1 MGIAR
6 SLVRTRINVT
16 FAALLICAAIL
27 GALSPAAAQNDR
39 QLEPVLVTDEMQDVS
54 GALRRFQIDVESNG
68 LRYWG
73 VELDAGDADRTRV
86 LVISSSRLFGAGIL
100 GFGRRLAY
108 GPTVVRLTGEGSGL
122 ETQPLLVR
130 RTASGWATD
139 IVIPEGETLRLA
151 FGATPREG
159 RLAVTLATP
168 EELAAHEALEARMRG
183 VLFGAALMLLA
194 FMLAQGLL
202 ARRGLYFSGFLLAF
216 GLLAMIITSAGWHS
230 RWINPDDRVFDGA
243 KGAALMLFLAFGMDF
258 ARRAMQLRALS
269 PVPNLI
275 ALAFIVMALVLAVL
289 CVLFPALIVVT
300 APLAILTTLGSG
312 IVVVEGTR
320 QDVDGPK
327 LILGPWIL
335 FAFACLAAT
344 GLALFVGPRF
354 GADAALLVQG
364 LLVAGTLAT
373 ALSLGRLTTAPQVA
387 QGLTTSRES
396 EPSRGPEHRLVQAV
410 AGARKGVW
418 DWKIHGDRLY
428 LSRGA
433 MALLGYDSQGG
444 EGKEEAFHARVHG
457 EDQDAYR
464 NKLRDEIGHG
474 SGHFSHDLRVMNAS
488 GEYRWLRLE
497 AEVTGGT
504 TKTGARVVGLL
515 SDVTTEHATAT
526 AGSGGGD
533 GLHDGLTGLAGR
545 ALFMDHLRHAEE
557 DEAARP
563 AVIVMNVDRFQSI
576 IDGVGH
582 GGADTVL
589 IVLARRL
596 EGALPRGALPA
607 RLGADEFGVL
617 LENSTS
623 AGKVLDLCEA
633 VRDITAEPLEVAGEE
648 IFPALSFG
656 FALGGGEISQ
666 LPLLRRAEIAM
677 YHGKRAGG
685 ARIESFRPEFVKD
698 KGDLMSLETGLN
710 RALER
715 REVELVYQPI
725 LSVEDGRLAGFEALM
740 RWNHPERGQLSPEA
754 FLNLAEETGAI
765 VPLGRYAVESAATQL
780 VAWQKSYPRPA
791 PLFLGV
797 NLSARQILHHD
808 LAGDVERILKK
819 APPAKRSL
827 VVEVTESM
835 VMENPELAQKRLVA
849 LSGQGLGLALDDFG
863 TGYSSL
869 SHLARF
875 AFNKLKIDREF
886 VETMAND
893 PKAKTV
899 VRAII
904 GLARDLGQDVIAEGV
919 ENEGQFRLLKE
930 MGCGFAQG
938 YMFGKPMTAAEAE
951 RLIINDEKLRKAR
964 EAEAPAS
971 PKPATPKPAAKAAD
985 EPLPDLIEKEAPEE
999 EVAASAGEASDA
1011 ASDPAPEPEPTPV
1024 PEPTP
1029 EPEAKSEAPPRRG
1042 LLGGFRLKR
1051 TADKGADDNPATDK
1065 PPGK

>member
-1 MGIAR
+1 MG
-6 SLVRTRINVT
+6 L
-16 FAALLICAAIL
+16 AALLICAAIF
-27 GALSPAAAQNDR
+27 GALAPATAQNGR
-39 QLEPVLVTDEMQDVS
+39 QSEPVLVTDEMQDVS
-54 GALRRFQIDVESNG
+54 GALRRFQLDVESNG

-108 GPTVVRLTGEGSGL
+108 GPTVLRLTGEGSGL
-122 ETQPLLVR
+122 ETQPLLAR
-130 RTASGWATD
+130 RTPSGWATD
-139 IVIPEGETLRLA
+139 IVIPEGETLRLV

-168 EELAAHEALEARMRG
+168 EELAVHEALEARMRG

-202 ARRGLYFSGFLLAF
+202 VRRGLYFSGFLLAL
-216 GLLAMIITSAGWHS
+216 GLIAMIITSAGWHS
-230 RWINPDDRVFDGA
+230 RWINPDDRLFDGA
-243 KGAALMLFLAFGMDF
+243 KGAALMMFLAFGMDF

-269 PVPNLI
+269 PVPNLFALAFI
-275 ALAFIVMALVLAVL
+275 ALAFVLAVL

-300 APLAILTTLGSG
+300 APLAVLATLGAG

-344 GLALFVGPRF
+344 GLALFVGPHF

-373 ALSLGRLTTAPQVA
+373 ALSLGRLTTAPPVA
-387 QGLTTSRES
+387 QGLTASRES

-464 NKLRDEIGHG
+464 NKLRDEIGRG
-474 SGHFSHDLRVMNAS
+474 SGHFSHDMRVMNAG

-515 SDVTTEHATAT
+515 SDATAEHATAT
-526 AGSGGGD
+526 TGGGGD
-533 GLHDGLTGLAGR
+533 GLHDGLTGLASR
-545 ALFMDHLRHAEE
+545 ALFMDHLRHAED

-623 AGKVLDLCEA
+623 AGKVLDLCETI
-633 VRDITAEPLEVAGEE
+633 RDITAEPLEVAGEE

-656 FALGGGEISQ
+656 FALGGGDMSQ

-698 KGDLMSLETGLN
+698 KGDLMSLEAGLN

-780 VAWQKSYPRPA
+780 VAWQTSYPRPA

-808 LAGDVERILKK
+808 LAADVERILKK
-819 APPAKRSL
+819 ASPAKRSL

-835 VMENPELAQKRLVA
+835 VMENPELAQKRLAA

-886 VETMAND
+886 VETMASD
-893 PKAKTV
+893 AKAKTV

-964 EAEAPAS
+964 EAEAPTS
-971 PKPATPKPAAKAAD
+971 PKPATPKPTTKSA
-985 EPLPDLIEKEAPEE
+985 EGPMPDLIEKEAPEE
-999 EVAASAGEASDA
+999 EVAASVDG
-1011 ASDPAPEPEPTPV
+1011 ASDPAPMPE

-1029 EPEAKSEAPPRRG
+1029 EPEAKSETPPRRG

-1051 TADKGADDNPATDK
+1051 TADKGADDNPAVDK
-1065 PPGK
+1065 PSGK

>member
-1 MGIAR
+1 LAFAVTLGT
-6 SLVRTRINVT
+6 SL
-16 FAALLICAAIL
+16 
-27 GALSPAAAQNDR
+27 PAAAQNGGPSER
-39 QLEPVLVTDEMQDVS
+39 VLVADEMQDVS
-54 GALRRFQIDVESNG
+54 GDLRRLQLDTESNG
-68 LRYWG
+68 LRFWG

-86 LVISSSRLFGAGIL
+86 LVVSSSRLFGAGLL
-100 GFGRRLAY
+100 GFGHRLAY

-122 ETQPLLVR
+122 ETQPLTVR
-130 RTASGWATD
+130 RTPSGWAAD

-151 FGATPREG
+151 FGATAREG
-159 RLAVTLATP
+159 RLAVALATP

-194 FMLAQGLL
+194 FLLAQGLL
-202 ARRGLYFSGFLLAF
+202 ARRGLYFAGFLLAF
-216 GLLAMIITSAGWHS
+216 GLMAMIITSAGWHS
-230 RWINPDDRVFDGA
+230 RWVNPDSRLFDGA
-243 KGAALMLFLAFGMDF
+243 KGAALMLFLAFGLDF
-258 ARRAMQLRALS
+258 ARRAMQLRVLS

-275 ALAFIVMALVLAVL
+275 ALALILFALAFAVL
-289 CVLFPALIVVT
+289 CIVFPMLIAVT
-300 APLAILTTLGSG
+300 APLAVLITLGSG
-312 IVVVEGTR
+312 VVVVEGTR

-344 GLALFVGPRF
+344 GFALFVGPHF
-354 GADAALLVQG
+354 GADATLLIQG

-373 ALSLGRLTTAPQVA
+373 ALSLGRLTTAPPVTA
-387 QGLTTSRES
+387 GLTTSRES

-433 MALLGYDSQGG
+433 MALLGFDSQGG

-464 NKLRDEIGHG
+464 NKLRDEIGRG
-474 SGHFSHDLRVMNAS
+474 SGHFSHDMRVMNGA
-488 GEYRWLRLE
+488 GQYRWLRLE

-515 SDVTTEHATAT
+515 SDITAEHDHATD
-526 AGSGGGD
+526 GGGGSD
-533 GLHDGLTGLAGR
+533 GLHDALTGLASR
-545 ALFMDHLRHAEE
+545 ALFMDRLRHAEE
-557 DEAARP
+557 NGDARP

-607 RLGADEFGVL
+607 RLSADEFGVL
-617 LENSTS
+617 LENSAS
-623 AGKVLDLCEA
+623 ANQVLDLCETI
-633 VRDITAEPLEVAGEE
+633 RDITAEPLEVSGEE

-656 FALGGGEISQ
+656 MALENGETSQ

-685 ARIESFRPEFVKD
+685 ARIEAFRPEFVRD

-754 FLNLAEETGAI
+754 FLDLAEETGAI

-780 VAWQKSYPRPA
+780 VAWQKSYDRKT

-808 LAGDVERILKK
+808 LAADVERILKK
-819 APPAKRSL
+819 AAPAKRSL

-835 VMENPELAQKRLVA
+835 VMENPELAQKRLAA
-849 LSGQGLGLALDDFG
+849 LSDQGLGLALDDFG

-869 SHLARF
+869 SHLARY

-886 VETMAND
+886 VESMAND
-893 PKAKTV
+893 AKAKTV

-919 ENEGQFRLLKE
+919 ENESQFRLLKE

-938 YMFGKPMTAAEAE
+938 FMFGKPVTAAEAE
-951 RLIINDEKLRKAR
+951 RLIINDEKLRKTQD
-964 EAEAPAS
+964 AEAPAAA
-971 PKPATPKPAAKAAD
+971 KPVTKKDAPSPAAAPAPAAAPQDADAPED
-985 EPLPDLIEKEAPEE
+985 EPA
-999 EVAASAGEASDA
+999 DA
-1011 ASDPAPEPEPTPV
+1011 ASVEDVSAPQAD

-1029 EPEAKSEAPPRRG
+1029 EVESKEEAPPQRRG
-1042 LLGGFRLKR
+1042 LLSGFRLKR
-1051 TADKGADDNPATDK
+1051 PAKTSSDDTSSDK
-1065 PPGK
+1065 